1 MRLTK
6 GGEADAAAATTA
18 ASTASAD
25 QEKWFWHAD
34 SKPVS
39 LPFPPSPLAL
49 MQLHHPL
56 SPTTH
61 PFFATLCMLVENRRQ
76 EPNWIR
82 INRNSTKSSKS
93 DPILIYQDRVKAHIQ
108 LEVGGKQ
115 EVEGE
120 AGTLDVTAFTL
131 ATLFRTA
138 PVDEWYNQR
147 SRGTPVLDEDG
158 RE

>member
-6 GGEADAAAATTA
+6 GGEADAADAADAAAATTV
-18 ASTASAD
+18 ASTASTAAVAAAASAD

-34 SKPVS
+34 SKPVCLS
-39 LPFPPSPLAL
+39 LFLSFPS
-49 MQLHHPL
+49 
-56 SPTTH
+56 
-61 PFFATLCMLVENRRQ
+61 
-76 EPNWIR
+76 
-82 INRNSTKSSKS
+82 
-93 DPILIYQDRVKAHIQ
+93 PILIM

-120 AGTLDVTAFTL
+120 ASTLDVTAFTL
-131 ATLFRTA
+131 ATLFRTV

>member
-1 MRLTK
+1 M
-6 GGEADAAAATTA
+6 
-18 ASTASAD
+18 TASGAHNSCCQPHKSVSARD
-25 QEKWFWHAD
+25 GKDGATDMLAENGRQSQKWVVD
-34 SKPVS
+34 VLKG
-39 LPFPPSPLAL
+39 
-49 MQLHHPL
+49 
-56 SPTTH
+56 
-61 PFFATLCMLVENRRQ
+61 R
-76 EPNWIR
+76 
-82 INRNSTKSSKS
+82 KSSQRLDNGRKQ
-93 DPILIYQDRVKAHIQ
+93 DLRILIAPYRVR

-131 ATLFRTA
+131 ATLFRTV